1 MENSPIIK
9 SYLWEFN
16 ALLPSFRLNI
26 LFFHFS
32 RILFKSFSISVTPA
46 LPCSENTLLSKLASP
61 FQTDI
66 RLLESSV
73 SDFLITSTVLSEL
86 LLGLMI
92 TGPFNLRF
100 AELQEVEIKLFK
112 TAPSTASA
120 VLLLLLP
127 SLYAYANYSYKINRF
142 ETSILCFESLKAF
155 NIYHFATTNS
165 FPLFLL
171 QYKA

>member
-1 MENSPIIK
+1 MLCCLASVLMSSSSTFRGSCSNRSPLVSHQLCRVLK
-9 SYLWEFN
+9 
-16 ALLPSFRLNI
+16 
-26 LFFHFS
+26 
-32 RILFKSFSISVTPA
+32 
-46 LPCSENTLLSKLASP
+46 TLCFQNLHHLSK
-61 FQTDI
+61 QTLGYLKVAFRTSLL
-66 RLLESSV
+66 RLLY
-73 SDFLITSTVLSEL
+73 SEL
-86 LLGLMI
+86 LLGLI

-100 AELQEVEIKLFK
+100 VELQEVESKLFK

-120 VLLLLLP
+120 VLLLLLL